1 MEKNR
6 ADQNEEEKNTDN
18 YFKNGKMS
26 RLDVHLSRRNCL
38 NANMMRSVD
47 FNSVNSHKMEK
58 KNQKNMK

>member
-6 ADQNEEEKNTDN
+6 ADQNEKQRYCH

-26 RLDVHLSRRNCL
+26 RLDVDLNRRNRL